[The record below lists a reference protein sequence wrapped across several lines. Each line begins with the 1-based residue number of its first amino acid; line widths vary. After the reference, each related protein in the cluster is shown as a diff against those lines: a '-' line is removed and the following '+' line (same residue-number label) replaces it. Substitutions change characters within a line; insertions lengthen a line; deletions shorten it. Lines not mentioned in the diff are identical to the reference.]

1 MLPAFASHCREPVV
15 LAMVLAMV
23 LDANFYKMGPLPI
36 QMVAV
41 PFWAVN
47 AYF

>member
-1 MLPAFASHCREPVV
+1 MLPAFASHCREPV
-15 LAMVLAMV
+15 ALAMV

-41 PFWAVN
+41 PFLAVN